1 MEFMLGC
8 NYWGKKHGIDM
19 WRDFDLEGIKKDVK
33 MLADVGV
40 KYMRVFPNWR
50 DFQPFYKVYAY
61 QGEEKGY
68 CDYNEQP
75 LTNVL
80 GIDYQQIDNFKQFAA
95 VCEEH
100 GIKLVVSIL
109 TGWMSGRLYL
119 PRGLDGKNALYDPE
133 VLMWASRFIKGFV
146 EGVKGCKNIVMW
158 DLGNESNCLGAV
170 NNQYEAYVW
179 LTYVR
184 NAIYAADT
192 TRPISSGMHGL
203 APSVGNWW
211 IQHQGEIVDYLT
223 PHSYASP
230 SVNNDFE
237 QINRMRTTM
246 LPTAQCMY
254 YEALSGK
261 STILQEQG
269 TFSQAFANADLA
281 AGFGRVNI
289 LSSFVHGVKGWMWW
303 CGANHS
309 ELMQPPYCHGMMER
323 DLSLFTPDDTPR
335 PIAHTMK
342 EMSELID
349 ALPFEELPKRDI
361 DAVCVLTSSQE
372 TRAERWNCA
381 SASFVLGKQ
390 AGIDVTFADANN
402 KAEVISIPDSDLY
415 ILPCIAGWEVM
426 NQYAFKK
433 IYEKVAEGAT
443 LYISYNGGD
452 FFHFEEY
459 TGLRSNGIV
468 RSRTSH
474 TASFEFGD
482 VPYACEQ
489 EILVESVGAE
499 PLVYNEE
506 GNIVLSRFNYGK
518 GRVFF
523 LNMPLESTLAE
534 TYGAYAK
541 DYYKI
546 YKFFADKALSNK
558 IVTTPHPDLSVTQH
572 KVNDERY
579 IIAAVNYSNEDLNG
593 DFTVADGW
601 KLTGILGADEHVGH
615 CNASFYYAD
624 KQ

>member
-8 NYWGKKHGIDM
+8 NYWDKKHGIDM

-33 MLADVGV
+33 MLEDIGI

-61 QGEEKGY
+61 QGQEKGY

-75 LTNVL
+75 LTNVQ
-80 GIDYQQIDNFKQFAA
+80 GIDYQQIENFKQFAA

-119 PRGLDGKNALYDPE
+119 PRGLEGKNALYDPE

-146 EGVKGCKNIVMW
+146 EGVKDCKNIVMW

-170 NNQYEAYVW
+170 NNAYEAYVW

-184 NAIYAADT
+184 NAIYAADP

-203 APSVGNWW
+203 APYVGNWW

-237 QINRMRTTM
+237 PINQMRTT
-246 LPTAQCMY
+246 LLATAQCMY
-254 YEALSGK
+254 YEDLSGK
-261 STILQEQG
+261 PTILQEQG
-269 TFSQAFANADLA
+269 TFSQAFANADIA
-281 AGFGRVNI
+281 ADYGRINI

-323 DLSLFTPDDTPR
+323 DLSLFTPDDKPR

-342 EMSELID
+342 EMRELIES
-349 ALPFEELPKRDI
+349 LPFEELPKRDI

-372 TRAERWNCA
+372 TRQERWNCA

-390 AGIDVTFADANN
+390 AGI
-402 KAEVISIPDSDLY
+402 EVSLPLPTTRQRLFPFRIP
-415 ILPCIAGWEVM
+415 ICIFCPALPAGR
-426 NQYAFKK
+426 
-433 IYEKVAEGAT
+433 
-443 LYISYNGGD
+443 L
-452 FFHFEEY
+452 
-459 TGLRSNGIV
+459 
-468 RSRTSH
+468 
-474 TASFEFGD
+474 
-482 VPYACEQ
+482 
-489 EILVESVGAE
+489 
-499 PLVYNEE
+499 
-506 GNIVLSRFNYGK
+506 
-518 GRVFF
+518 
-523 LNMPLESTLAE
+523 
-534 TYGAYAK
+534 
-541 DYYKI
+541 
-546 YKFFADKALSNK
+546 
-558 IVTTPHPDLSVTQH
+558 
-572 KVNDERY
+572 
-579 IIAAVNYSNEDLNG
+579 
-593 DFTVADGW
+593 
-601 KLTGILGADEHVGH
+601 
-615 CNASFYYAD
+615 
-624 KQ
+624 

>member
-8 NYWGKKHGIDM
+8 NYWDKKHGIDM

-33 MLADVGV
+33 MLADIGI

-50 DFQPFYKVYAY
+50 DFQPFYKVYACR
-61 QGEEKGY
+61 GEEKGF

-80 GIDYQQIDNFKQFAA
+80 GIDYQQIDNFKKFAA

-100 GIKLVVSIL
+100 GIKLVVSVL

-119 PRGLDGKNALYDPE
+119 PRGLEGKNALYDPE

-146 EGVKGCKNIVMW
+146 EGVKDCPNIVMW
-158 DLGNESNCLGAV
+158 DLGNESNCLGYAQ
-170 NNQYEAYVW
+170 NQYEAYVW

-192 TRPISSGMHGL
+192 TRPISSGMHGCDNIE
-203 APSVGNWW
+203 NWW
-211 IQHQGEIVDYLT
+211 LSHQGEVVDYVT
-223 PHSYASP
+223 PHSYASV

-237 QINRMRTTM
+237 PINQMRTTM

-261 STILQEQG
+261 PAILQEQG

-281 AGFGRVNI
+281 ADFGRVNM
-289 LSSFVHGVKGWMWW
+289 LSSFVHGIKGWMWW

-309 ELMQPPYCHGMMER
+309 ELMSAPYCHGMMER

-335 PIAHTMK
+335 PIAHTIK
-342 EMSELID
+342 KFGETID

-361 DAVCVLTSSQE
+361 DAVCVITSSQE
-372 TRAERWNCA
+372 TRKERWNCA

-390 AGIDVTFADANN
+390 AGVEVTFADANN
-402 KAEVISIPDSDLY
+402 KLEVISIPDADLY
-415 ILPCIAGWEVM
+415 ILPCITFWEVM
-426 NQYAFKK
+426 NQHAFQTVMD
-433 IYEKVAEGAT
+433 KVKNGAT
-443 LYISYNGGD
+443 VYISYNGGD

-459 TGLRSNGIV
+459 TGLRSKGIV
-468 RSRTSH
+468 RSRKTH
-474 TASFEFGD
+474 TASFDFGD
-482 VPYACEQ
+482 ITYKCER

-506 GNIVLSRFNYGK
+506 GNIVLSCFNYGK

-523 LNMPLESTLAE
+523 LNMPLELTLAE
-534 TYGAYAK
+534 TYGAYAE

-546 YKFFADKALSNK
+546 YKFFTDKILAKK
-558 IVTTPHPDLSVTQH
+558 IVTTTEPDISVTQH
-572 KVNDERY
+572 KVDDNRY
-579 IIAAVNYSNEDLNG
+579 VIAAVNYSDKDLDAN
-593 DFTVADGW
+593 FTVADGW
-601 KLTGILGADEHVGH
+601 KLTGLLGADEKIGY
-615 CNASFYYAD
+615 CNAAFYYAD
-624 KQ
+624 KC